1 MKIIQESEKMD
12 LELKQAVPAKFSRI
26 KRTLKQ
32 TPKATF
38 LTIVSNFTW
47 GH

>member
-1 MKIIQESEKMD
+1 MD
-12 LELKQAVPAKFSRI
+12 LEDEIKMERSRLFLQNVSRI
-26 KRTLKQ
+26 KITPKP